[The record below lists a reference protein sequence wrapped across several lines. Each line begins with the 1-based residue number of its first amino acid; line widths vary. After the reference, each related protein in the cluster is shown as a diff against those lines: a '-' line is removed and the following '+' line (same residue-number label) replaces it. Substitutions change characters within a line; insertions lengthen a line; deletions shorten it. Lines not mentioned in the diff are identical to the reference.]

1 VLKAVVAERSP
12 AVLGALGAFPIC
24 PFWGSHSLFHK
35 KSFSTGGKTMTQ
47 WKLIVGLSVFVLIWM
62 GQAQEGTGGCP
73 ACVVIQTQQRS
84 DVEVGFAELT
94 VPKGQLSWFMLA
106 APGSDEN
113 CFRTF
118 LKTGITDRL
127 DLGIGYSHYG
137 ERTSMLVT
145 YQLARQGKRAPVSVL
160 TGYGFSSTYR
170 RSQESFYLMGVRT
183 EGNLS
188 LMAGW
193 QRLHNGRDIGFV
205 AANYRLDQHTA
216 LMFYSHQGTMP
227 GEPTLY
233 NLALVRR
240 FGDWNIGIW
249 WFHPTAESDVGIAFS
264 RTFTL
269 R

>member
-1 VLKAVVAERSP
+1 MMRLRE
-12 AVLGALGAFPIC
+12 
-24 PFWGSHSLFHK
+24 
-35 KSFSTGGKTMTQ
+35 
-47 WKLIVGLSVFVLIWM
+47 LIVGMSVFALMGV

-94 VPKGQLSWFMLA
+94 VPKGQLSWFTLA

-113 CFRTF
+113 RFRAF
-118 LKTGITDRL
+118 LKTGITDRF

-137 ERTSMLVT
+137 ERTSLLVT
-145 YQLARQGKRAPVSVL
+145 YQLAHQGERVPVSVL
-160 TGYGFSSTYR
+160 AGYGFSSTYR

-193 QRLHNGRDIGFV
+193 QRLRNGRDIGFV
-205 AANYRLDQHTA
+205 AANYRLDENTA

-240 FGDWNIGIW
+240 VGDWNIGIW
-249 WFHPTAESDVGIAFS
+249 WFHPTAESDVGIALS